1 MIVRGRVH
9 NSRAKGK
16 LCFLVLREQ
25 FSTVQASLFVND
37 DTSKG
42 MVTYAS
48 KIPKE
53 SIIEIK
59 GKVLKTEKDIES
71 CSQSKVEL

>member
-1 MIVRGRVH
+1 MQ

-16 LCFLVLREQ
+16 MCFMMLRDQ
-25 FSTVQASLFVND
+25 YATVQAGLFVD
-37 DTSKG
+37 DNTSKG

-53 SIIEIK
+53 SIVDVKAKVTKAGQEI
-59 GKVLKTEKDIES
+59 VS
-71 CSQSKVEL
+71 CT

>member
-1 MIVRGRVH
+1 M
-9 NSRAKGK
+9 
-16 LCFLVLREQ
+16 
-25 FSTVQASLFVND
+25 ND
-37 DTSKG
+37 DISKG

-71 CSQSKVEL
+71 CSQSKVELQVLEIWTLNKSASMLPF

>member
-1 MIVRGRVH
+1 M
-9 NSRAKGK
+9 
-16 LCFLVLREQ
+16 CFLVLREQ

>member
-1 MIVRGRVH
+1 M
-9 NSRAKGK
+9 
-16 LCFLVLREQ
+16 
-25 FSTVQASLFVND
+25 ND

>member
-1 MIVRGRVH
+1 M
-9 NSRAKGK
+9 
-16 LCFLVLREQ
+16 
-25 FSTVQASLFVND
+25 ND
-37 DTSKG
+37 DISKG

-59 GKVLKTEKDIES
+59 GKVLKTEKDIVW
-71 CSQSKVEL
+71 CSQRKVELQVLEIGTLNKSASMLPF

>member
-1 MIVRGRVH
+1 VRGRVH

-16 LCFLVLREQ
+16 LCFLILREQ
-25 FSTVQASLFVND
+25 FATVQASLFVND
-37 DTSKG
+37 DISKG

-53 SIIEIK
+53 SIVEVK
-59 GKVLKTEKDIES
+59 AKVLKTEKDIES